1 MKIYPTMTW
10 RRLELHVKVSCMADS
25 KCGGRFQQVLIKLLW
40 VRPLWMQS
48 IKIALG
54 EEEQKDL
61 FGNSMEITSFNGFSC
76 ESSNE
81 DININYNNKERQ
93 TWTRAIINTTV
104 MKSYFL
110 SRPVDGE
117 GKSVKG
123 YKRRMHNVWKEWY
136 GTEIREQHLFEQAR
150 MIKKNECITK
160 LKLENR
166 REGTSKRKRHRSCQ

>member
-1 MKIYPTMTW
+1 
-10 RRLELHVKVSCMADS
+10 
-25 KCGGRFQQVLIKLLW
+25 
-40 VRPLWMQS
+40 MQT

-61 FGNSMEITSFNGFSC
+61 FGNSMELTSFNGFSC

-93 TWTRAIINTTV
+93 TWTRTIINTTV

-117 GKSVKG
+117 GKSVRM
-123 YKRRMHNVWKEWY
+123 KRKNLE
-136 GTEIREQHLFEQAR
+136 R
-150 MIKKNECITK
+150 MIWHRNK
-160 LKLENR
+160 
-166 REGTSKRKRHRSCQ
+166 GTTLV